1 MKFVHPEILWGL
13 AALSIPVIVHLFN
26 FRKFK
31 KVLFSNVEF
40 LQEIKHETQ
49 NKSKIKHL
57 LILLARMLAI
67 TCLVFAFA
75 QPYLPSG
82 NANLQ
87 VGDKAIS
94 IYIDNSFSME
104 AELESAP
111 VLEVAKNKAFEI
123 VNAYKPTDRFQLITN
138 DFEGRHQRLVT
149 KEEMIDLIQEVQV
162 SPIARPISEVVS
174 RQKDLFVQE
183 KSTNKT
189 IYLISD
195 FQSTTTNLAELD
207 NPEDIAIRL
216 VPAQAT
222 KMNNVFID
230 SLWFETPVRQ
240 LNQPEILHVKIT
252 NAGADDQS
260 SIPVELLVNGVQK
273 SVATAAVEANSTVEL
288 TLNYTQTEPGVKS
301 AELKLDDHPVVFD
314 NTFFFG
320 YTVASE
326 IKLAD
331 VIGADATQ
339 NPVRTVFEGDPFFK
353 YTSMGENQIDFG
365 QLGQQNL
372 IVLNQIRSISSGLL
386 AELQKCTSNGG
397 SILLIPGL
405 EADVASINALLQSA
419 GVGALGNL
427 RTETTR
433 VSKVDYEHFLYKN
446 IFAKPSENTD
456 LPVAA
461 RYYPLTMPQ
470 RSTTTALLSFMNGD
484 ALLTHTPT
492 GAGHLYVCTTP
503 LDNESSN
510 FIAHAFFPT
519 SLLRIA
525 EFSQPSSPLYYT
537 IGSGENINL
546 RQLEIGTDETF
557 RLQNEK
563 GGSEWIPE
571 HRTESGNTELFID
584 NALNTS
590 GNYAL
595 RLSGEK
601 VADLS
606 FNYNRK
612 ESNTALL
619 DFATI
624 QAILDEKKWTNIQW
638 LSGSEDKLTA
648 QAEELEDGKKYWYT
662 MLVWTLIFLA
672 IEVLLI
678 KFWKR

>member
-75 QPYLPSG
+75 QPYIPSSNTLLLP
-82 NANLQ
+82 
-87 VGDKAIS
+87 GDKAIS

-104 AELESAP
+104 AELEGAP
-111 VLEVAKNKAFEI
+111 MLEVAKNKAFEI
-123 VNAYKPTDRFQLITN
+123 VNAYKPTDRFQLLTN

-149 KEEMIDLIQEVQV
+149 KEDMIELIQEIQV
-162 SPIARPISEVVS
+162 SPIARPLSEVVS

-189 IYLISD
+189 IYIISD
-195 FQSTTTNLAELD
+195 FQSTTTDLGQLD
-207 NPEDIAIRL
+207 NPTDVAIRL

-222 KMNNVFID
+222 LISNVFID

-240 LNQPEILHVKIT
+240 LNQPELLHIKIT
-252 NAGADDQS
+252 NVGSDDQS

-273 SVATAAVEANSTVEL
+273 SVASASVEANSTVEL
-288 TLNYTQTEPGVKS
+288 TLNFTQTEPGVKS
-301 AELKLDDHPVVFD
+301 AELKIDDHPVVFD

-331 VIGADATQ
+331 ITGSDVTA

-372 IVLNQIRSISSGLL
+372 IVLNQVNTISSGLL
-386 AELQKCTSNGG
+386 GELQKCTSNGG

-405 EADVASINALLQSA
+405 KADIASINALLQS
-419 GVGALGNL
+419 VGGGTLGNL

-446 IFAKPSENTD
+446 IFDKPSENTD

-461 RYYPLTMPQ
+461 RYFPLTVPQ

-484 ALLTHTPT
+484 ALLTHTPV
-492 GAGHLYVCTTP
+492 GAGHVYICTTP
-503 LDNESSN
+503 LDGESSN

-537 IGSGENINL
+537 IGSGEPITL
-546 RQLEIGTDETF
+546 RQLELGPDDTF
-557 RLQNEK
+557 RLQSEK
-563 GGSEWIPE
+563 GGTEWIPE
-571 HRTESGNTELFID
+571 HRTESGNTQLFID

-595 RLSGEK
+595 RLGTEK
-601 VADLS
+601 AADLS

-612 ESNTALL
+612 ESNTEMLE
-619 DFATI
+619 FAAI
-624 QAILDEKKWTNIQW
+624 QSILDEKKWTNIQW

-662 MLVWTLIFLA
+662 LLVWTLIFLA